1 MPPRDK
7 CGSVGSGSHQ
17 LTDKEYTRE
26 LWNVVIAFSA
36 GFLLALN
43 KERQR
48 HIFRKIVGQRWEL
61 IQQMVAALLLANTT
75 SSRITR
81 NGYKKW

>member
-1 MPPRDK
+1 MAPRDK

-17 LTDKEYTRE
+17 LIDKEYAGE
-26 LWNVVIAFSA
+26 LCNVVFAFSA

-48 HIFRKIVGQRWEL
+48 HMFRKMVGQFWEL
-61 IQQMVAALLLANTT
+61 M
-75 SSRITR
+75 
-81 NGYKKW
+81 

>member
-43 KERQR
+43 KERHR
-48 HIFRKIVGQRWEL
+48 HIFRKNGG
-61 IQQMVAALLLANTT
+61 AALGDNATNG
-75 SSRITR
+75 SSITASKY
-81 NGYKKW
+81 N

>member
-1 MPPRDK
+1 MAPRDK

-48 HIFRKIVGQRWEL
+48 HIFRKNGG
-61 IQQMVAALLLANTT
+61 AALEAN
-75 SSRITR
+75 TR
-81 NGYKKW
+81 NGSGITAYKYD